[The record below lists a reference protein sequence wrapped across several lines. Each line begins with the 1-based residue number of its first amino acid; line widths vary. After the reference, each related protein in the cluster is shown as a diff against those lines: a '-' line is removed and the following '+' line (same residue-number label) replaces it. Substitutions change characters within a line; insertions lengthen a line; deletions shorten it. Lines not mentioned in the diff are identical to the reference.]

1 MPKFN
6 EIEAKKEMDE
16 IRNSKRKPRKELN
29 AVNVRAEVKK
39 IISKMTINQQTIDL
53 VRHLGKKYGDS

>member
-1 MPKFN
+1 
-6 EIEAKKEMDE
+6 MDE

>member
-29 AVNVRAEVKK
+29 AVNLESEGTLSPEDGESSEEVA
-39 IISKMTINQQTIDL
+39 SETL
-53 VRHLGKKYGDS
+53 HE